1 MKRYTI
7 LALVMALCASLLVG
21 CGCSGNVAVT
31 TTPTTAPTTEATTV
45 PTTEAPTTEA
55 TTAPSTEPATKP
67 TAAPDTSPTDTTG
80 HMHDG
85 NGMIG
90 GDDGAAGMPGGD
102 GNMDADRG
110 TVPDDST
117 RGARGRKFR

>member
-31 TTPTTAPTTEATTV
+31 TAPTAAPMTEATTEATTV
-45 PTTEAPTTEA
+45 PTTEAPTTEV
-55 TTAPSTEPATKP
+55 TTAPTTEPS
-67 TAAPDTSPTDTTG
+67 TAPSSAPDPTQETG
-80 HMHDG
+80 GIM
-85 NGMIG
+85 
-90 GDDGAAGMPGGD
+90 DDLPGTD

-110 TVPDDST
+110 TVPDGST